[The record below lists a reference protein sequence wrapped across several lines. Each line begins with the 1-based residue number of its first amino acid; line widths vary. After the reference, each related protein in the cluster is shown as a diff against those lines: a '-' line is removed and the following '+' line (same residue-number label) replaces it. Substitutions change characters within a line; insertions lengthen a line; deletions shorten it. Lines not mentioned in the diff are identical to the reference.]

1 MSYCRLRYSTIS
13 PTEMRTWQKITFTVI
28 FIGLIVGLGIYLLRS
43 RLLTTLARVLIV
55 DDVLQPAEIIYILN
69 GEVNTRPFHAAK
81 LFKQGLAPQIVIPR
95 EEDGP
100 ASEIKLYP
108 NGTDV
113 SVEVLVKLGVPRDK
127 ITVIEIE
134 GGVTSTHDEAQVL
147 LDDVKKHDIQ
157 DVIIVTSAFH
167 TRRSRWIIQK
177 ILTDTNVHI
186 QMSAA
191 PQWKFDETNWWREE
205 RGLLML
211 ANEYLKF
218 GYYLVIY

>member
-1 MSYCRLRYSTIS
+1 
-13 PTEMRTWQKITFTVI
+13 MRTWQKITLIIF
-28 FIGLIVGLGIYLLRS
+28 FIGLIVSTGIYIFRS
-43 RLLTTLARVLIV
+43 QVLTTLARVLIV
-55 DDVLQPAEIIYILN
+55 NDALQPAEIIYILN

-81 LFKQGLAPQIVIPR
+81 LYKQGLAPQIVIPR
-95 EEDGP
+95 EEEGP

-113 SVEVLVKLGVPRDK
+113 SVEILVKLGVSRDK

-147 LDDVKKHDIQ
+147 LDYVKEHHTQ
-157 DVIIVTSAFH
+157 NVIIVTSAFH
-167 TRRSRWIIQK
+167 TRRSRWIFQK
-177 ILTDTNVHI
+177 VLAGTNVHI

-218 GYYLVIY
+218 GYYLAIY